1 MTRKRKHTAE
11 RLQDTL
17 NRLLVGK
24 QIVDA
29 FYADDGDHELV
40 IVLPGDAALTVQ
52 RDEEGNGPGALH
64 HLTSKKGRTEL
75 VVIPGSATRA

>member
-1 MTRKRKHTAE
+1 MTRKRKRITDS
-11 RLQDTL
+11 LQDTL

-64 HLTSKKGRTEL
+64 HFTSNKGHPEL
-75 VVIPGSATRA
+75 VVIPGSASHA